1 MTPEAELKALML
13 AKPKLTLAVAESLTS
28 GHVQARIGA
37 VSGASNYFLGGV
49 TAYTLAEKVK
59 LLGVN
64 RAHARRVN
72 CVSQRVVVEM
82 AQGATQLFGADLAV
96 ATTGYAEPS
105 AADGVAVPMAW
116 WAIAH
121 RMRGR
126 RNAREEKF
134 AVVSGMIEMPDA
146 SRVTAQERVAAEV
159 LAELLR
165 YLREVRGREGEG
177 K

>member
-1 MTPEAELKALML
+1 ML

-72 CVSQRVVVEM
+72 CVSQRVAVEM
-82 AQGATQLFGADLAV
+82 AQGATQLFGADVAV

-105 AADGVAVPMAW
+105 ATDGVAAPMAW

-121 RMRGR
+121 RIRGGR
-126 RNAREEKF
+126 AEEF
-134 AVVSGMIEMPDA
+134 AVVSGMIELPGA
-146 SRVTAQERVAAEV
+146 SRVAAQERVATEV
-159 LAELLR
+159 VTELVK
-165 YLREVRGREGEG
+165 YVREWRA
-177 K
+177 